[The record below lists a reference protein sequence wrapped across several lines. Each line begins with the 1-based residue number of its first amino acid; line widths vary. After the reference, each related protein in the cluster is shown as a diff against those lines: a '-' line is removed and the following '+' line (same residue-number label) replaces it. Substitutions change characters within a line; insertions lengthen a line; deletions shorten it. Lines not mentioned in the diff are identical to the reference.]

1 MVCEPLSVQV
11 PDGIYRDSW
20 FVQPNLNR
28 SLNGAQERLIKSA
41 FGLLLPLRGCV
52 ALRIA
57 RDGMYADFAGA
68 KICPCPNSAVG
79 IVCEPLSVQVPVG
92 VYRDSWFVQPNLN
105 RSLNGAQ
112 ERT

>member
-1 MVCEPLSVQV
+1 M
-11 PDGIYRDSW
+11 
-20 FVQPNLNR
+20 
-28 SLNGAQERLIKSA
+28 IKPA
-41 FGLLLPLRGCV
+41 FGLLLPLWGCV

-79 IVCEPLSVQVPVG
+79 IVCEPLSVQVPVATW
-92 VYRDSWFVQPNLN
+92 RDSGFVQPNLI